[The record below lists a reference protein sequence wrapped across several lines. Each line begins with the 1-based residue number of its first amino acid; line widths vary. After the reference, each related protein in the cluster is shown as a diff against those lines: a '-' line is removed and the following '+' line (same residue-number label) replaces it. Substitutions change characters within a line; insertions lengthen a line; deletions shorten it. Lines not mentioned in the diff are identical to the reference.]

1 MATRITYEELA
12 DTLTD
17 LTVPFPYISKDHVE
31 VWIREHSD
39 GLDQAVFGGSQ
50 LEAGIDYTW
59 ASANVIQLTTAAD
72 GLKDYLVRRRTPT
85 TPVTEQQPGVFSSDK
100 VNLADRQARYIGEE
114 ALDNSDDWGSDIE
127 VLFGRTLRLPPG
139 ETTNALPA
147 AADRA
152 GKFPFFANSTGAVT
166 LIDGLPSTDTTA
178 LQAML
183 ASASP
188 GNGASLVKLE
198 DGRTVQVALGIY
210 NTVAEIKALPV
221 GTAGARVYLSANL
234 RSGTFVWLTGNQSTL
249 VTADTQNGVVIA
261 ANASPTGA
269 SGCWVR
275 ENALSIGIWYG
286 GWFGISRSAADN
298 SAAFIGLQ
306 KALATRIQTSASG
319 FSTNLLGLA
328 QAILPA
334 GELKVNTPKALLDSA
349 YWSGRTEGL
358 TYSGVSAEGTVIV
371 YEPTT
376 AGDLIYNYDNLLFL
390 TFKNMGFMGKNALD
404 ASGASNWMY
413 SYNDNGGA
421 QGLTVENVRFGG
433 KWLKGTHLEGINN
446 NSEHIYFNVFWS
458 GCDHEDWL
466 YSPTSGGGGSD
477 QFVNYWFTA
486 CRYWTCTGRWINL
499 HAGGHVHINHCDVS
513 DWAPTVSK
521 HLIRFDQASHGYGV
535 TTLRIKGLRTEQKTE
550 YAHVLYCRWE
560 QGTIEVEGLDC
571 SSQHFNEV
579 GGSPSIDPDA
589 EHIYLEF
596 ASNIIQPSV
605 CFKSCRFMGKMRVV
619 SNTEAY
625 KHPPVI
631 LMEGCEFMTVDR
643 PDKFFIFD
651 ASGANLGGLPVVKG
665 RGCSCLAAGSTVQ
678 VVGDWDL
685 NWRGNGHS
693 AEVKTAFFTL
703 PTGKANGGTGAAL
716 TSIVRL
722 NKGALILRVGLF
734 KNVDNVG
741 EAVPIDIDILADAT
755 VVADYTTP
763 GNHADAYATVINANV
778 ELTTDDMCDVTLTT
792 TAGQVSNSA
801 VHFIEYI

>member
-127 VLFGRTLRLPPG
+127 VLFGRALRLPPG

-166 LIDGLPSTDTTA
+166 LIDGLPNTDTTA

-221 GTAGARVYLSANL
+221 GTAGARVYLSATG
-234 RSGTFVWLTGNQSTL
+234 RSGTFVWLTSNQSSL
-249 VTADTQNGVVIA
+249 VTKDTQNGVVIA
-261 ANASPTGA
+261 ADASPTGA

-275 ENALSIGIWYG
+275 ENALITGIWYG
-286 GWFGISRSAADN
+286 GWFGISRSSADN
-298 SAAFIGLQ
+298 SAAFTGLQ
-306 KALATRIQTSASG
+306 KAISARIQTSSSG
-319 FSTNLLGLA
+319 LTSNRIGLA
-328 QAILPA
+328 SVILPA
-334 GELKVNTPKALLDSA
+334 GELYVKTPKAVLDSA
-349 YWSGRTEGL
+349 NWSGRTIGL
-358 TYSGVSAEGTVIV
+358 CYSGVDANNTIIV

-376 AGDLIYNYDNLLFL
+376 AGDMIYNNDNLLFL
-390 TFKNMGFMGKNALD
+390 TFKNMGFMGKNADD

-413 SYNDNGGA
+413 SYNNNGGA
-421 QGLTVENVRFGG
+421 QGLIVENVRFGG
-433 KWLKGTHLEGINN
+433 KWLKGTYLEGINN
-446 NSEHIYFNVFWS
+446 NSEHSYLNVFWS

-466 YSPTSGGGGSD
+466 YSPTTSGGGSD
-477 QFVNYWFTA
+477 QFLNYWFTA
-486 CRYWTCTGRWINL
+486 CRYWSCTGRWINL
-499 HAGGHVHINHCDVS
+499 KSGGHVHINNCDVS
-513 DWAPTVSK
+513 DWAPTVDK
-521 HLIRFDQASHGYGV
+521 HLIRFDQATHAYGI
-535 TTLRIKGLRTEQKTE
+535 TTLRIKGLRTEQKTD

-560 QGTIEVEGLDC
+560 QGIIEVEGLDC
-571 SSQHFNEV
+571 SSQHFNE
-579 GGSPSIDPDA
+579 GGTIDPDA
-589 EHIYLEF
+589 EHIYIEYS
-596 ASNIIQPSV
+596 ASIIAPQVS
-605 CFKSCRFMGKMRVV
+605 FKSCRFMGKMRVV
-619 SNTEAY
+619 TSVGAFSE
-625 KHPPVI
+625 PVV
-631 LMEGCEFMTVDR
+631 LSLENCELMTVDR

-651 ASGANLGGLPVVKG
+651 GASGNLGSLPVVRG
-665 RGCSCLAAGSTVQ
+665 RACRCLGAGTGVQ
-678 VVGDWDL
+678 VVSDWDL
-685 NWRGNGHS
+685 NWRGNAHS
-693 AEVKTAFFTL
+693 AEVKVAFFTQ
-703 PTGKANGGTGAAL
+703 PTGKVSGGSGASL
-716 TSIVRL
+716 TSTIRL
-722 NKGALILRVGLF
+722 NKGALVLRVGLV
-734 KNVDNVG
+734 KSVDSVT
-741 EAVPIDIDILADAT
+741 EALPIDINIDADT
-755 VVADYTTP
+755 TPIVDFTTP
-763 GNHADAYATVINANV
+763 GNHSEAYSLLESPNV
-778 ELTTDDMCDVTLTT
+778 ELTTGDMCDLVLTT
-792 TAGQVSNSA
+792 TAGQTSPSA
-801 VHFIEYI
+801 LHFIEYI